1 MGMRRDM
8 PKPAQSGHRADV
20 AAGLSLSLSLSLYD
34 RSGAEAYGVS
44 AEQFAAILDEIL
56 HKYFVSAPK
65 SAPSPPEQAQQKADF
80 CAGLRLEELALAR
93 ACAEGNERAWQDF
106 ISRYRQKLHGMALHI
121 TRDGAHA
128 AELADSLFADLYGVN
143 ARDGLRR
150 SKLVF
155 YTGRGS
161 LEGWLRTVM
170 AQEFINRYRKQKRT
184 VSLEEQT
191 EAGVQFAAAVPE
203 PALTLGRT
211 SDRTSGRTSGQ
222 RLEAATDQALAEL
235 SVEDRFTLASYYLDG
250 RTLAEIAR
258 TLGLHESSVSRRLDR
273 LATGLRKRILAE
285 LRTLGMS
292 HAQATEA
299 LETDVRDIQLNLRSR
314 LTQDSGTKTFPG
326 GKVRATD
333 AGDGSNE

>member
-1 MGMRRDM
+1 M
-8 PKPAQSGHRADV
+8 PKPAQSGQGADIDI
-20 AAGLSLSLSLSLYD
+20 AAALYE
-34 RSGAEAYGVS
+34 RSGAAAYDVS
-44 AEQFAAILDEIL
+44 AEQFATIIDEIL
-56 HKYFVSAPK
+56 RKYLFQNSVQNSAQNSAANSSDVSA
-65 SAPSPPEQAQQKADF
+65 EQKTAF

-93 ACAEGNERAWQDF
+93 ACAAGNERAWQDF
-106 ISRYRQKLHGMALHI
+106 IGRYRQKLHSMALHI

-143 ARDGLRR
+143 ARDGARR

-191 EAGVQFAAAVPE
+191 EEGVQFAAAVPD
-203 PALTLGRT
+203 PAS
-211 SDRTSGRTSGQ
+211 SDRDSDQ
-222 RLEAATDQALAEL
+222 RLEAATDEALAEL
-235 SVEDRFTLASYYLDG
+235 SSEDRFTLASYYLDG

-273 LATGLRKRILAE
+273 LATGLRKRILAG
-285 LRTLGMS
+285 LRMQGMS

-299 LETDVRDIQLNLRSR
+299 LATDVRDIQLNLRSR
-314 LTQDSGTKTFPG
+314 LAQDSGRKPFPG
-326 GKVRATD
+326 RKVPAQD
-333 AGDGSNE
+333 ADDGSHD

>member
-1 MGMRRDM
+1 M
-8 PKPAQSGHRADV
+8 PKPAQSGQGTD
-20 AAGLSLSLSLSLYD
+20 AASLYE
-34 RSGAEAYGVS
+34 RSGAAAYGVS

-56 HKYFVSAPK
+56 HKYFWPNTAQAS
-65 SAPSPPEQAQQKADF
+65 PEQNAEF
-80 CAGLRLEELALAR
+80 CAALRLEELALAR
-93 ACAEGNERAWQDF
+93 ACAAGNERAWQDF
-106 ISRYRQKLHGMALHI
+106 ISRYRQKLHGIALHI

-143 ARDGLRR
+143 AREGARS

-191 EAGVQFAAAVPE
+191 DEGVQFAAAVPE
-203 PALTLGRT
+203 PVCT
-211 SDRTSGRTSGQ
+211 SDQ
-222 RLEAATDQALAEL
+222 RLEAATDEALAEL
-235 SVEDRFTLASYYLDG
+235 TAEDRFTLASYYLDG

-273 LATGLRKRILAE
+273 LAAGLRKRILAG
-285 LRTLGMS
+285 LRAQGMS
-292 HAQATEA
+292 HAQASEA
-299 LETDVRDIQLNLRSR
+299 LEIDVRDIQLNLRSR
-314 LTQDSGTKTFPG
+314 LAQDSGEKAFPER
-326 GKVRATD
+326 KVPAQD
-333 AGDGSNE
+333 AGEGSAD

>member
-1 MGMRRDM
+1 M
-8 PKPAQSGHRADV
+8 PRPAQPGHGADV
-20 AAGLSLSLSLSLYD
+20 AAALYE
-34 RSGAEAYGVS
+34 RSGAAAYGVS

-56 HKYFVSAPK
+56 CKYLSQDSAHD
-65 SAPSPPEQAQQKADF
+65 SAHNSARASAEQKADF

-93 ACAEGNERAWQDF
+93 ACAAGNERAWQDF
-106 ISRYRQKLHGMALHI
+106 IARYRQKLHGMALHI

-143 ARDGLRR
+143 ARNGVRS

-191 EAGVQFAAAVPE
+191 EEGVQFRAAVPE
-203 PALTLGRT
+203 PAGA
-211 SDRTSGRTSGQ
+211 SDRLSQ
-222 RLEAATDQALAEL
+222 ERLEAATDEALAEL
-235 SVEDRFTLASYYLDG
+235 SSEDRFTLASYYLDG

-258 TLGLHESSVSRRLDR
+258 ILGLHESSVSRRLDR
-273 LATGLRKRILAE
+273 LATGLRKRILAG
-285 LRTLGMS
+285 LRLQGMS
-292 HAQATEA
+292 HAQAMEA
-299 LETDVRDIQLNLRSR
+299 LETDVRDIGLNLRSR
-314 LTQDSGTKTFPG
+314 LTQDSGAKTFPE
-326 GKVRATD
+326 GKVPAQD
-333 AGDGSNE
+333 AGKGSHD

>member
-1 MGMRRDM
+1 MSGS
-8 PKPAQSGHRADV
+8 AQPGSEAGV
-20 AAGLSLSLSLSLYD
+20 AATFYE
-34 RSGAEAYGVS
+34 RSGAAAYGVT

-56 HKYFVSAPK
+56 RKYLPHNSAHN
-65 SAPSPPEQAQQKADF
+65 SAPSAASDSTPAGKELNAF
-80 CAGLRLEELALAR
+80 CAALRLEELALAR
-93 ACAEGNERAWQDF
+93 ACAAGNELAWQDF
-106 ISRYRQKLHGMALHI
+106 VSRYRQKLHRMALHI

-143 ARDGLRR
+143 ARDGVRS

-191 EAGVQFAAAVPE
+191 EEGVQFAAAVPE
-203 PALTLGRT
+203 PECA
-211 SDRTSGRTSGQ
+211 SDP
-222 RLEAATDQALAEL
+222 RLETATDQALAEL
-235 SVEDRFTLASYYLDG
+235 SCEDRFTLASYYLDG
-250 RTLAEIAR
+250 RTLADIAR

-273 LATGLRKRILAE
+273 LSTGLKKRILAG

-292 HAQATEA
+292 HAQAAEA
-299 LETDVRDIQLNLRSR
+299 LETDVRDMRVNLRSR
-314 LTQDSGTKTFPG
+314 LMQDSVSKTFPG
-326 GKVRATD
+326 SKLPTQD
-333 AGDGSNE
+333 AGKGNAD

>member
-1 MGMRRDM
+1 M
-8 PKPAQSGHRADV
+8 PSSAQSGHGADIDV
-20 AAGLSLSLSLSLYD
+20 AAALYE
-34 RSGAEAYGVS
+34 RSGAAAYDVS
-44 AEQFAAILDEIL
+44 AEQFAAMLDEIL
-56 HKYFVSAPK
+56 RKYLCKNSAQNSAQNSAANSSHVSA
-65 SAPSPPEQAQQKADF
+65 EQKAAF

-93 ACAEGNERAWQDF
+93 ACAAGNERAWQDF
-106 ISRYRQKLHGMALHI
+106 IGRYRQKLHSMALHI

-143 ARDGLRR
+143 ARDGVRR

-184 VSLEEQT
+184 VSLEELT
-191 EAGVQFAAAVPE
+191 EEGVQFAAVVPD
-203 PALTLGRT
+203 PACTSDRS
-211 SDRTSGRTSGQ
+211 SDRTSDQ
-222 RLEAATDQALAEL
+222 RLEAATDKALAEL
-235 SVEDRFTLASYYLDG
+235 SSEDRFTLASYYLDG

-273 LATGLRKRILAE
+273 LATGLRKRILAG
-285 LRTLGMS
+285 LRMQGMS

-299 LETDVRDIQLNLRSR
+299 LETDVRDLQLNLRSR
-314 LTQDSGTKTFPG
+314 LTQDSGAKPFPG
-326 GKVRATD
+326 RKVPAQD
-333 AGDGSNE
+333 AGDGSTD